1 VLGVIQ
7 PNEFIPLLEASGQ
20 IVEVGRWV
28 LHEACAQMAQWR
40 ARGSDLVVS
49 VNVSSR
55 QLDREG
61 IVEHVRE
68 ALDDSGLDPSML
80 TIEITETALMRNVD
94 TSARRLRELKLL
106 GVMIAVDDFG
116 TGYSSLAYLQR
127 LPVDCLKIDRAFIS
141 AMADSPESDA
151 LIHTLVQLGRD
162 LGLRTLAEGVE
173 TTLQI
178 DRLRVEQVD
187 EAQGFLLAR
196 PLDPATLEAQLLA
209 PNRAPAR

>member
-1 VLGVIQ
+1 VVQ